1 MVFVEFTPD
10 PSQSPSK
17 WYFVGRNLMCV
28 SGDTNGL
35 KEFAGVRMLSC
46 REVPRQE
53 IETLVTPESL
63 INGIQSIHT
72 GFSAFL
78 LEPLP
83 R

>member
-17 WYFVGRNLMCV
+17 WYFVGAELV
-28 SGDTNGL
+28 SIRRETNGFR
-35 KEFAGVRMLSC
+35 EFSGVKMISY
-46 REVPRQE
+46 REVQRPE

-63 INGIQSIHT
+63 IQGIQTIHA